1 MEQHKEQALATAIPD
16 GKIGHLQHWLTHWQ
30 VQVEI
35 ERRPELH
42 ARHHAALAAI
52 NESSDRNAP
61 AFRTAMNDLHAVE
74 AEARQAVSACP
85 AGSPPPATPASGRGT
100 GLPGLRGRVAALG
113 GTLHADPDARE
124 FSVTAVLPLE

>member
-1 MEQHKEQALATAIPD
+1 MTTQPEQGHELVPRPERTPEAVRVALARVAPHRLGEMEQHKEQALATAIQD

-52 NESSDRNAP
+52 NESGDRNAP
-61 AFRTAMNDLHAVE
+61 AFRTAMNELHAVE
-74 AEARQAVSACP
+74 AEARQAVSA
-85 AGSPPPATPASGRGT
+85 
-100 GLPGLRGRVAALG
+100 
-113 GTLHADPDARE
+113 
-124 FSVTAVLPLE
+124 

>member
-52 NESSDRNAP
+52 NESSDS
-61 AFRTAMNDLHAVE
+61 E
-74 AEARQAVSACP
+74 AESPHSAEPCTP
-85 AGSPPPATPASGRGT
+85 TRTPESSP
-100 GLPGLRGRVAALG
+100 
-113 GTLHADPDARE
+113 
-124 FSVTAVLPLE
+124 